1 MSKVIICAN
10 QKGGVG
16 KTTTA
21 LNLGVG
27 LAREG
32 KKVLLIDMD
41 PQGSLTEA
49 LGYQEPDRLEI
60 TMAQVMNWVFNE
72 DDFDIKEGILHHE
85 EGVDLMPSNIELSG
99 VETSIVGRI
108 GAESILKDYIELL
121 EDRYEYIV
129 VDCSPNLGQLTINAL
144 VAAGGHYYFEY
155 AVSDEN
161 DYKYY
166 IDDKSDAKQLTELE
180 AIAKIYLDKVGKIK
194 VNEDS
199 VSEGGTVLGLEK
211 DKKYVCEFYT
221 GTYYQDFML
230 TANIHSFGSMERF
243 VSYNYEF
250 MHSTFIVIEIP
261 EYFKSGYYFI
271 NGVGL
276 FRYVADKDADTYNK
290 EAYDASIDWN
300 DPIIIYDENGEVIF
314 DPSQPEY
321 YGNKYQESDSG
332 IRDEELNEEK
342 TEKEEEEQ

>member
-144 VAAGGHYYFEY
+144 VAA
-155 AVSDEN
+155 DEV
-161 DYKYY
+161 
-166 IDDKSDAKQLTELE
+166 IIPVQA
-180 AIAKIYLDKVGKIK
+180 AYLPIK
-194 VNEDS
+194 
-199 VSEGGTVLGLEK
+199 GLEQLLK
-211 DKKYVCEFYT
+211 TISRVKRKMNPNLNIMGILLTMVDYRTNYANEITDVL
-221 GTYYQDFML
+221 YQ
-230 TANIHSFGSMERF
+230 
-243 VSYNYEF
+243 V
-250 MHSTFIVIEIP
+250 
-261 EYFKSGYYFI
+261 
-271 NGVGL
+271 
-276 FRYVADKDADTYNK
+276 
-290 EAYDASIDWN
+290 
-300 DPIIIYDENGEVIF
+300 
-314 DPSQPEY
+314 
-321 YGNKYQESDSG
+321 YGNSIHIFKNVIPMSVRAAESPAEGVSIYTHDG
-332 IRDEELNEEK
+332 KGKVALAYEAL
-342 TEKEEEEQ
+342 TKEVANNG